1 MKKKKKR
8 NGAKGVVENGKVKG
22 KKRRTR
28 KRSDGHSIKKSRRW
42 HSSGEM
48 RTGLNRKGRIAVNE
62 IIRVLELELGMINGA
77 ATRLHVSPNTLK
89 RFIQGNAKVQEAL
102 HEIQERTLDLVET
115 KLLKMIEEGNERA
128 IFFFL
133 KTKGKG
139 RGFGDPRRQP
149 MVPTQPITFKYKL
162 VLPESYKQR
171 NEKNPSPSPEKDV
184 TEEEDSSG
192 EE

>member
-1 MKKKKKR
+1 MKKIKKR
-8 NGAKGVVENGKVKG
+8 SKAKGITENNKVKN
-22 KKRRTR
+22 KKRRTL

-62 IIRVLELELGMINGA
+62 IIRVLELELGMITYA
-77 ATRLHVSPNTLK
+77 AKKLHVSYNTLK

-102 HEIQERTLDLVET
+102 HEIQEHSLDLVET
-115 KLLKMIEEGNERA
+115 KLLKMIEEGHERA
-128 IFFFL
+128 LFFFL
-133 KTKGKG
+133 KTKGKR
-139 RGFGDPRRQP
+139 RGFGDPGRQP

-162 VLPESYKQR
+162 VLPESYKQS

>member
-1 MKKKKKR
+1 MKKKNKR
-8 NGAKGVVENGKVKG
+8 DGAKGIFANGKG
-22 KKRRTR
+22 KATKRTR
-28 KRSDGHSIKKSRRW
+28 ERSDGHSTKKLRRRR
-42 HSSGEM
+42 SSGEM

-62 IIRVLELELGMINGA
+62 IIRALESELGLITYA
-77 ATRLHVSPNTLK
+77 AKRLKVSYNTLK

-102 HEIQERTLDLVET
+102 HEIEEHVLDRVET
-115 KLLKMIEEGNERA
+115 KLLKLIEAGNERA
-128 IFFFL
+128 LFLFL
-133 KTKGKG
+133 KTKGKR
-139 RGFGDPRRQP
+139 RGFGDPGRQP

-171 NEKNPSPSPEKDV
+171 NEKNPSPSPEKDD

>member
-1 MKKKKKR
+1 MKRRKKEHS
-8 NGAKGVVENGKVKG
+8 AKGIVESGRVKG

-62 IIRVLELELGMINGA
+62 IIRVLELELGMITCA
-77 ATRLHVSPNTLK
+77 AKRLHVSHNTLS

-102 HEIQERTLDLVET
+102 HEIQERALDRVET

-128 IFFFL
+128 LFFFL
-133 KTKGKG
+133 KTKGKQ
-139 RGFGDPRRQP
+139 RGFGDPRSQP

-162 VLPESYKQR
+162 VLPEDYKQR
-171 NEKNPSPSPEKDV
+171 NEKSPSPSPEKDV
-184 TEEEDSSG
+184 TEEEDSS
-192 EE
+192 EEE